1 MCTIWYRSINYG
13 SYAPKRILNYFMN
26 ICWSYLG
33 FKKSLQLLIQ
43 LESNVIILSFPANLA
58 HGKDEFLE
66 ATGIDGFRIVGKR
79 GKVWTRGKE
88 DG

>member
-1 MCTIWYRSINYG
+1 
-13 SYAPKRILNYFMN
+13 MN
-26 ICWSYLG
+26 ICWSYLC

-43 LESNVIILSFPANLA
+43 LESKVKILSFPAHLA

-79 GKVWTRGKE
+79 EKVWTKKRE
-88 DG
+88 DA

>member
-1 MCTIWYRSINYG
+1 
-13 SYAPKRILNYFMN
+13 MN

-43 LESNVIILSFPANLA
+43 LESKVKILSFPAYLV

-79 GKVWTRGKE
+79 GKIWTRRRE